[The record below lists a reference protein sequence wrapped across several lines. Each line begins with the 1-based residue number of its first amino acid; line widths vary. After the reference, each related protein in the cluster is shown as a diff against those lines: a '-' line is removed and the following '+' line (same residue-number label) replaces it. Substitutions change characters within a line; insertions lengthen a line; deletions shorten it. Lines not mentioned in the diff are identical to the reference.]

1 MVGKARQMRLVRRV
15 WPRVNAG
22 GAVGFGLCLLGTLA
36 CGRQTEDDGVEQV
49 AAAVSAAPAAAP
61 AAQAAKLDP
70 NTIPKFQTQLQRFPT
85 YVPTVTKDGSG
96 HITQKKYNVE
106 IAQFTAQQL
115 PAGFPQTTLFGYGAD
130 TVDGFG
136 QNENFRRT
144 SPGPKFEQTKGVPAV
159 ITYTNQLTGV
169 HPMPVDPTLDWANPN
184 NFPKP
189 SPPFLPFPPGYA
201 QAQSPIAHVTHTHGI
216 EVLPQFDG
224 TPDLWFTANGIHGPE
239 FVSNTY
245 TQPSSNQSSAFWYHD
260 HSFGV
265 TRLDVGMGLSGY
277 SILRDPAN
285 PLDQPGNADTLHF
298 EDPYVWISSVAA
310 IQPSLDAR
318 HTQGSFSVA
327 VNAQGFVSLKSRP
340 FPLTGALS
348 SSLAL
353 DFFLPTQQPNPNF
366 FGQVQLVV
374 DCPSKGVQSAFIG
387 QVDLTG
393 RTLGAFNRLN
403 FPVPANIASSIG
415 SSCDDF
421 DVAVNINVPSNA
433 TGTYLVDNLLGVPVQ
448 NNTPLPTGEFEVP
461 LIVQDRSFR
470 TDGSIFYP
478 TAQDPPPGTLGAT
491 PDVHPYWVLSFDG
504 DTQVVN
510 GTVWPNMDVK
520 RHAYRFRILN
530 SSNQRFDQFQF
541 SNGMSFKVIGDD
553 GGYLRTPQTVTSVLI
568 GVTERV
574 DIVVDFSQFAPGT
587 KIVMQNTEQLQPP
600 IGAAPDPNNDGLVMQ
615 FTVQGGSTVAPK
627 TLPSTL
633 NSIAT
638 LTTNRPS
645 RILIQNV
652 QTDDQGDILQAE
664 LDGQLFHTETTEL
677 PTVGS
682 TEDWLFVN
690 TTPLTHNK
698 HVHLIEFQVID
709 RRTFNN
715 AQYLADWKAANGN
728 PPFTHP
734 TLKLDPTPYYTGPA
748 TGPQPEE
755 SGWKDTVRTPAGQ
768 VTRIRIRWVPQQ
780 QPTGVGTPGQNLF
793 PFDPTDGVG
802 FIWHCHLLEHE
813 DNEMMRPMT
822 VIPTWAAGVSYPVG
836 FRGSPGVNKGLV
848 DFNSVDYAARVAHTS
863 VAGQTP
869 DTRPDLWER
878 INNGNGDW
886 AAQIIYQVGD
896 RVFFQSHVYRALQQ
910 HQATAANSPPNAAFW
925 ALVL

>member
-1 MVGKARQMRLVRRV
+1 MSVRR
-15 WPRVNAG
+15 PRTKLVLESRPTAAL
-22 GAVGFGLCLLGTLA
+22 AVGLCLVSAVG
-36 CGRQTEDDGVEQV
+36 CGKADDPAVEQV
-49 AAAVSAAPAAAP
+49 AAASTDLAT
-61 AAQAAKLDP
+61 KIDP

-85 YVPTVTKDGSG
+85 YVPTVTRDSSG
-96 HITQKKYNVE
+96 RVTQKSYNVE

-115 PAGFPQTTLFGYGAD
+115 PPGFPATTLFGYGGL
-130 TVDGFG
+130 TTDGFG
-136 QNENFRRT
+136 QNPNFRRT

-159 ITYTNQLTGV
+159 ITYSNQLTGV

-189 SPPFLPFPPGYA
+189 SPPFAPFPPGYP

-224 TPDLWFTANGIHGPE
+224 TPDLWFTANGQHGPE

-245 TQPSSNQSSAFWYHD
+245 TQPSSNQSAAFWYHD

-277 SILRDPAN
+277 SILRDPNN
-285 PLDQPGNADTLHF
+285 PLDVPGNADTLHF
-298 EDPYVWISSVAA
+298 EDPYVWVSSVST
-310 IQPSLDAR
+310 IQPSLSPT
-318 HTQGSFSVA
+318 HTEGSFSVA

-340 FPLTGALS
+340 FALTGALS
-348 SSLAL
+348 STLAL
-353 DFFLPTQQPNPNF
+353 DFFLPTQQPNPSF

-374 DCPSKGVQSAFIG
+374 DCPSKGVNSAFIG

-393 RTLGAFNRLN
+393 KTKGAFNRLN

-433 TGTYLVDNLLGVPVQ
+433 TGTYLVDNLLGIPVQ
-448 NNTPLPTGEFEVP
+448 ANTPLPTGEFEVP
-461 LIVQDRSFR
+461 LIVQDRSYNQ
-470 TDGSIFYP
+470 DGSIFYP
-478 TAQDPPPGTLGAT
+478 TAQNPPPGTLGAT
-491 PDVHPYWVLSFDG
+491 PSVHPYWILSFDG

-510 GTVWPNMDVK
+510 GTVWPNMNVD

-541 SNGMSFKVIGDD
+541 SNRMSFKVIGED
-553 GGYLRTPQTVTSVLI
+553 GGYLTTPKTVTSVLI

-574 DIVVDFSQFAPGT
+574 DIIVDFSQFAPGT
-587 KIVMQNTEQLQPP
+587 KIVLQNTEQLQPP
-600 IGAAPDPNNDGLVMQ
+600 VGPAPDPNNDGLVMQ
-615 FTVQGGSTVAPK
+615 FTVQPGSAVAPK
-627 TLPSTL
+627 PLPSTL
-633 NSIAT
+633 NTIAT
-638 LTTNRPS
+638 LTPNRPT
-645 RILIQNV
+645 RLLIQNV
-652 QTDDQGDILQAE
+652 QLDDAGDILQAE
-664 LDGQLFHTETTEL
+664 LDGQLFHTLTTEL

-682 TEDWLFVN
+682 TEDWLFIN

-698 HVHLIEFQVID
+698 HVHLIEFQVIE
-709 RRTFNN
+709 RRPFNN
-715 AQYLADWKAANGN
+715 AQYLADWKAVNGN

-768 VTRIRIRWVPQQ
+768 VTRIRIRWAPQQ
-780 QPTGVGTPGQNLF
+780 DATGVGTPGQNLF

-822 VIPTWAAGVSYPVG
+822 VIPTWAPGVSYPVG

-848 DFNSVDYAARVAHTS
+848 DFNGVDYSARVAHTS

-896 RVFFQSHVYRALQQ
+896 LVFSGGHVYRALQQ
-910 HQATAANSPPNAAFW
+910 HQATAANGPPNAAFW
-925 ALVL
+925 TLVK

>member
-1 MVGKARQMRLVRRV
+1 MSVRREERKLV
-15 WPRVNAG
+15 LG
-22 GAVGFGLCLLGTLA
+22 GWAVGLCFLGTLA
-36 CGRQTEDDGVEQV
+36 CGRQPDDVTVEQV
-49 AAAVSAAPAAAP
+49 TSASTDLAT
-61 AAQAAKLDP
+61 KIDP

-85 YVPTVTKDGSG
+85 YVPTLTRDGSG
-96 HITQKKYNVE
+96 HVTQKSYNVS

-115 PAGFPQTTLFGYGAD
+115 PAGFPATTLFGYGAD
-130 TVDGFG
+130 TLDGFG
-136 QNENFRRT
+136 QNESFRRT

-159 ITYTNQLTGV
+159 ITYSNQLNGV

-189 SPPFLPFPPGYA
+189 SPPFLAFPPGYS
-201 QAQSPIAHVTHTHGI
+201 QAQSPIPHVTHTHGL

-224 TPDLWFTANGIHGPE
+224 TPDLWFTAGGIHGPE
-239 FVSNTY
+239 YVSNTY
-245 TQPSSNQSSAFWYHD
+245 TQPSSNQSAAFWYHD
-260 HSFGV
+260 HSFGI

-277 SILRDPAN
+277 SILRDPNN
-285 PLDQPGNADTLHF
+285 PLDVPGNADTLHF
-298 EDPYVWISSVAA
+298 EDPYLWISSVST
-310 IQPSLDAR
+310 IQPSLSTQ
-318 HTQGSFSVA
+318 HTEGAFSVG

-340 FPLTGALS
+340 FALTGALS
-348 SSLAL
+348 STLAL

-374 DCPSKGVQSAFIG
+374 DCPSKGVSSAFIG

-393 RTLGAFNRLN
+393 RTKGAFNRLN

-421 DVAVNINVPSNA
+421 DIAVNINVPSNA

-448 NNTPLPTGEFEVP
+448 ANTPLPAGEFEVP
-461 LIVQDRSFR
+461 LIVQDRSYNS
-470 TDGSIFYP
+470 DGSIFYP
-478 TAQDPPPGTLGAT
+478 IAQNPPPGTLGAT
-491 PDVHPYWVLSFDG
+491 PSVHPYWVLSFDG

-510 GTVWPNMDVK
+510 GTVWPNMNVD

-553 GGYLRTPQTVTSVLI
+553 GGYLRAPQTVTSVLV

-600 IGAAPDPNNDGLVMQ
+600 VGPAPDPNNDGLVMQ
-615 FTVQGGSTVAPK
+615 FTVQAGSAVAPK

-638 LTTNRPS
+638 LTPNRPT
-645 RILIQNV
+645 RLLIQNV
-652 QTDDQGDILQAE
+652 QLDDSGDILQAE
-664 LDGQLFHTETTEL
+664 LDGQLFHTLTTEL

-682 TEDWLFVN
+682 TEDWMFIN

-709 RRTFNN
+709 RTPFNN
-715 AQYLADWKAANGN
+715 AQYVADWKAVNGN

-734 TLKLDPTPYYTGPA
+734 TLKLDPTPYFTGPA

-768 VTRIRIRWVPQQ
+768 VTRIRIRWAPQQ
-780 QPTGVGTPGQNLF
+780 QPTGAGTPGQNLF

-822 VIPTWAAGVSYPVG
+822 VIPTWAAGVAYPVG

-848 DFNSVDYAARVAHTS
+848 DFNGVDYSARVAHTS

-878 INNGNGDW
+878 INNQNGDW
-886 AAQIIYQVGD
+886 AVQTIYQVGD
-896 RVFFQSHVYRALQQ
+896 LVFFQSHVYRALQQ
-910 HQATAANSPPNAAFW
+910 HQATTANSPPNAAFW
-925 ALVL
+925 TLVK